1 MHQHVSAV
9 QAVCMWS
16 RSSGKSNTFNMA
28 KDIAQVRSA
37 TREGDTSDPLRIT
50 VSKFDK
56 TQQHQPPPEDDTTY
70 PSPDNRYLQVLQ
82 RPYLWRCA

>member
-1 MHQHVSAV
+1 MHPVHHHLLTRLSYSV
-9 QAVCMWS
+9 WS

-37 TREGDTSDPLRIT
+37 TREGDVSDPLRIT

-56 TQQHQPPPEDDTTY
+56 SQQHQPPAEDDNTY
-70 PSPDNRYLQVLQ
+70 PSPDNRYLQVL
-82 RPYLWRCA
+82 LCG